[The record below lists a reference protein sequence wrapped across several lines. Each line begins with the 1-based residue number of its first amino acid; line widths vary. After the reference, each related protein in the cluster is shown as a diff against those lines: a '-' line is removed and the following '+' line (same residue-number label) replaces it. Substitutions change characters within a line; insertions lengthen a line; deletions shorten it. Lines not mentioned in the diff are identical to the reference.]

1 MNIEAVKNEIISQA
15 GPGLLLTDSDLL
27 EAYTHDETSDL
38 TGTPDLV
45 VIARTVEDVRIVL
58 QACNRHRVPV
68 IPRGAGTGVTGGAIA
83 VTGGVVLS
91 LEKLNRI
98 IEIDVENMIA
108 VVEPGV
114 ITGDLQRAALEHGL
128 MYPPDPASLDS
139 CSLGGN
145 IAECAGGPR
154 AVKYGTTKDYVTGLE
169 FVLADGSVITHG
181 GKFIKNATGYNLTGI
196 LLGSEG
202 TLAVITRLYL
212 KLVPVPP
219 HSLDLLIPFK
229 TLEEAVDGVHAML
242 IHRVS
247 PAALEFME
255 EDALTLVAEY
265 LGDAMPHPE
274 AGAHLLVQL
283 DGNSEE
289 AIGSMLEKIQS
300 ILPVNPESIMVAESL
315 QQKERLWTAR
325 RSIREAI
332 HAKSPVFLAED
343 SVVPR
348 SKIPVFLREVK
359 SSLNQLGLR
368 SVIFGHA
375 GDGNVHIDVLR
386 EDMEH
391 DKWQELQ
398 PRLKDI
404 IYGAAYRHGGT
415 ITGEHGT
422 GYTRKQYLQKFA
434 SPGEIELLRR
444 IKGAF
449 DPNGIINPGKV
460 IDL

>member
-15 GPGLLLTDSDLL
+15 GPGLILTDSDLL
-27 EAYTHDETSDL
+27 EVYTHDETSDL

-169 FVLADGSVITHG
+169 FVLADGSVITQG

-196 LLGSEG
+196 MLGSEG
-202 TLAVITRLYL
+202 TLGVITRLYL

-219 HSLDLLIPFK
+219 HSLDLLIPFT
-229 TLEEAVDGVHAML
+229 TLE
-242 IHRVS
+242 
-247 PAALEFME
+247 
-255 EDALTLVAEY
+255 
-265 LGDAMPHPE
+265 
-274 AGAHLLVQL
+274 
-283 DGNSEE
+283 
-289 AIGSMLEKIQS
+289 
-300 ILPVNPESIMVAESL
+300 
-315 QQKERLWTAR
+315 
-325 RSIREAI
+325 
-332 HAKSPVFLAED
+332 
-343 SVVPR
+343 
-348 SKIPVFLREVK
+348 
-359 SSLNQLGLR
+359 
-368 SVIFGHA
+368 
-375 GDGNVHIDVLR
+375 
-386 EDMEH
+386 
-391 DKWQELQ
+391 
-398 PRLKDI
+398 
-404 IYGAAYRHGGT
+404 
-415 ITGEHGT
+415 
-422 GYTRKQYLQKFA
+422 
-434 SPGEIELLRR
+434 
-444 IKGAF
+444 
-449 DPNGIINPGKV
+449 
-460 IDL
+460 

>member
-15 GPGLLLTDSDLL
+15 GSDPILTDSDLL

-45 VIARTVEDVRIVL
+45 VIARTVEDVSTVL

-83 VTGGVVLS
+83 VSGGVVLS

-98 IEIDVENMIA
+98 IEIDTGNMIA

-181 GKFIKNATGYNLTGI
+181 GKFIKNATGYNLTGM

-202 TLAVITRLYL
+202 TLAVITKMYL
-212 KLVPVPP
+212 KLVPAPT
-219 HSLDLLIPFK
+219 HTIDLLVPFAS
-229 TLEEAVDGVHAML
+229 LEEAVDGVHAML
-242 IHRVS
+242 IHRVM
-247 PAALEFME
+247 PATLEFME

-283 DGNSEE
+283 DGNSGD
-289 AIGSMLEKIQS
+289 AIDAMLEQVQTVLK
-300 ILPVNPESIMVAESL
+300 VNPETIMVAESP

-348 SKIPVFLREVK
+348 SQIPSLLREVK
-359 SSLNQLGLR
+359 QSLNSLGLR

-386 EDMEH
+386 EDMEY

-398 PRLKDI
+398 PRLKEI

-422 GYTRKQYLQKFA
+422 GFTRKQYLQKYA
-434 SPGEIELLRR
+434 SPGEIELLKR
-444 IKGAF
+444 IKRAF

-460 IDL
+460 VDL

>member
-15 GPGLLLTDSDLL
+15 GSDPILTDSDLL

-45 VIARTVEDVRIVL
+45 VIARTVEDVSTVL

-83 VTGGVVLS
+83 VSGGVVLS

-98 IEIDVENMIA
+98 IEIDTGNMIA

-181 GKFIKNATGYNLTGI
+181 GKFIKNATGYNLTGM

-202 TLAVITRLYL
+202 TLAVITKMYL
-212 KLVPVPP
+212 KLVPAPT
-219 HSLDLLIPFK
+219 HTIDLLVPFAS
-229 TLEEAVDGVHAML
+229 LEEAVDGVAAML
-242 IHRVS
+242 INRVM
-247 PAALEFME
+247 PATLEFME

-283 DGNSEE
+283 DGNSGD
-289 AIGSMLEKIQS
+289 AIDAMLEQVQTVLK
-300 ILPVNPESIMVAESL
+300 VNPETIMVAESP

-348 SKIPVFLREVK
+348 SQIPSFLREVK
-359 SSLNQLGLR
+359 QSLNSLGLR

-386 EDMEH
+386 EDMEY

-398 PRLKDI
+398 PRLKEI

-422 GYTRKQYLQKFA
+422 GFTRKQYLQKYA
-434 SPGEIELLRR
+434 SPGEIELLKR
-444 IKGAF
+444 IKRAF

-460 IDL
+460 VDL